1 MNLNIFNGLPQYVR
15 ITILSQIRR
24 LLSTLIFSY
33 EDREDLIQELL
44 LFYLKR
50 FYNVHDVDEALV
62 VHSIKQYATN
72 LLTQR
77 YHRRDFL
84 YSSLADY
91 DADEEFSFEEN
102 TETRLIVSEIM
113 NCAEPKE
120 KEIVKRILCGD
131 SIDQI
136 SRDLHVSKKT
146 IYGFF
151 EKMRKK
157 DHTVY
162 VTEEIRKIPVIYLLD
177 LEMSALDRLEKMVRD
192 EVKRTSLAL
201 EWIQGI
207 KNIKKASKDGGQN
220 G

>member
-24 LLSTLIFSY
+24 LLSIPIFSY

-50 FYNVHDVDEALV
+50 FYNAHDVDEALV

-91 DADEEFSFEEN
+91 DADEEFSFAEN

-113 NCAEPKE
+113 NSAEPKE
-120 KEIVKRILCGD
+120 KEIVKCILCGD

-136 SRDLHVSKKT
+136 SRDMHVSKKT

-157 DHTVY
+157 L
-162 VTEEIRKIPVIYLLD
+162 K
-177 LEMSALDRLEKMVRD
+177 
-192 EVKRTSLAL
+192 
-201 EWIQGI
+201 
-207 KNIKKASKDGGQN
+207 
-220 G
+220 

>member
-24 LLSTLIFSY
+24 LLSIPLFSY

-50 FYNVHDVDEALV
+50 FYYAHDVDEALV

-77 YHRRDFL
+77 YHRHDFL

-91 DADEEFSFEEN
+91 DADEEFSFAEN
-102 TETRLIVSEIM
+102 TDARLVVEDIARY
-113 NCAEPKE
+113 AEPKE
-120 KEIVKRILCGD
+120 MEFIERVLLGE

-157 DHTVY
+157 L
-162 VTEEIRKIPVIYLLD
+162 K
-177 LEMSALDRLEKMVRD
+177 
-192 EVKRTSLAL
+192 
-201 EWIQGI
+201 
-207 KNIKKASKDGGQN
+207 
-220 G
+220 